1 MMVTGSSES
10 GDIKASASHD
20 PISVSSVIDA
30 PVFTLAN
37 ERLEELVSN
46 RTALE
51 GIVSPSADTAAVVL
65 AGGSGIRFGNP
76 GGKQLFDLLGRPVV
90 TWAVEA
96 FDAVP
101 EVGSIIVVC
110 PENSIDEFRR
120 IAFDPYPFVTPIE
133 FVSSGD
139 IRQESAFNGVNAVDD
154 SYEFIAMHDG
164 ARPLV
169 TPQLIRHAIAMLKG
183 TLDADGAIVGHPA
196 VDTLKVVG
204 DGIVVGTPDRSMF
217 WNAQTP
223 QVFRAEILRRAH
235 VEALSQGFVG
245 TDDSALVERLG
256 AKVLLVDGPRDNI
269 KVTVPE
275 DAGPVVA
282 AMKAR
287 LGAMRRV

>member
-1 MMVTGSSES
+1 MMAEGPTTPGDTEVTM
-10 GDIKASASHD
+10 SHD
-20 PISVSSVIDA
+20 PISFSSVIDA

-37 ERLEELVSN
+37 ERLEEFVAN

-51 GIVSPSADTAAVVL
+51 GVVSPNADTAAVVL
-65 AGGSGIRFGNP
+65 AGGNGSRFGNP
-76 GGKQLFDLLGRPVV
+76 GGKQLFDLLGHPVV

-110 PENSIDEFRR
+110 PENAIDEFRR

-133 FVSSGD
+133 FISSGD
-139 IRQESAFNGVNAVDD
+139 VRQESAFNGVNAVDGF
-154 SYEFIAMHDG
+154 YEFIAMHDG

-169 TPQLIRHAIAMLKG
+169 TPQLIRHALAMLKG

-223 QVFRAEILRRAH
+223 QIFRAEILRRAH

-245 TDDSALVERLG
+245 TDDSSLVERLG

-282 AMKAR
+282 ALEVR
-287 LGAMRRV
+287 LGATRRA